1 MSRWATEN
9 LLDPQ
14 KHNRTTPKTTTQR
27 MHVIQFNE
35 LPDIRNVDSVSPRER
50 ECLEAIRGVLEA
62 HDCIERFGVTL
73 LHNHFHL
80 DEDEILVETLDAKN
94 RTLVS
99 RPRKTNEVDFGRL
112 IETYWRWDK
121 HFMNGCEKFCP
132 TDPNGKHY
140 GYKDH
145 D

>member
-1 MSRWATEN
+1 M
-9 LLDPQ
+9 
-14 KHNRTTPKTTTQR
+14 KTAQN

-35 LPDIRNVDSVSPRER
+35 LPDIRNVDAISARER
-50 ECLEAIRGVLEA
+50 ECLDAIRRVLEA

-80 DEDEILVETLDAKN
+80 AEDEILVETSDVQN

-99 RPRKTNEVDFGRL
+99 RPRKTRDVDFGRL
-112 IETYWRWDK
+112 LETYWRWDK
-121 HFMNGCEKFCP
+121 HFTNGCEKFCP
-132 TDPNGKHY
+132 TDPDGKHY

-145 D
+145 YPSDD